1 MLGNY
6 DYDWDQR
13 DSAAAAHAQTP
24 RDTTINDITE
34 GLKGLTTDYDGSSAF
49 LSRRLAGCAMDGSP

>member
-13 DSAAAAHAQTP
+13 DSVAAAHAQTP

-49 LSRRLAGCAMDGSP
+49 YPLTGLLREGRLP

>member
-1 MLGNY
+1 LLGNY

-13 DSAAAAHAQTP
+13 DSVAAAHAQTP

-49 LSRRLAGCAMDGSP
+49 YPLTGLLREGRLP